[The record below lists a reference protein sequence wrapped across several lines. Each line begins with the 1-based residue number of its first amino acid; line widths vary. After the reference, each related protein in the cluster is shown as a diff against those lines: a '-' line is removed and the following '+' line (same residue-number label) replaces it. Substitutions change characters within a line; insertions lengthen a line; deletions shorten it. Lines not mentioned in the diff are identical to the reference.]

1 MRVLAGACQGCQ
13 ECDVKQEGTPKEE
26 DPYRPQVAHRSPPL
40 LSLPCLFDVSRY
52 VLLRFQYLAY
62 ALAFV
67 WYMLCIYFSLLL
79 GVTFTKSI
87 ADAWLLGFA
96 ISIFQ
101 VSPPFPV
108 LPVLPL
114 PILRPIYPSPS
125 PL

>member
-1 MRVLAGACQGCQ
+1 
-13 ECDVKQEGTPKEE
+13 
-26 DPYRPQVAHRSPPL
+26 
-40 LSLPCLFDVSRY
+40 LFDVSRY

-101 VSPPFPV
+101 DLVVMETLKLGGQTGVKLFVKPQIAVFLASQV
-108 LPVLPL
+108 ASK
-114 PILRPIYPSPS
+114 YQAEAQ
-125 PL
+125 